1 MGLTIHY
8 LRKRRV
14 GGIREVLYGYLYLK
28 HLVQLWTGD
37 WVNNMK
43 KMDEAVAMKICFD
56 MSGGKKRLVRPF

>member
-1 MGLTIHY
+1 M
-8 LRKRRV
+8 